1 MEAAKLPGVRR
12 AEAGV
17 LIEVAP
23 MRALVRAVFANAGCA
38 AEEAERIAV
47 RLAGA
52 NLRGHDSHGVIRT
65 PRYVEWMDDGLVFAN
80 RHARIERESEVL
92 AVVDGDYGFGQ
103 TVGEETVD
111 IGLAKAR
118 EHGVAVTAL
127 KNAGHL
133 GRIGDWAERAAA
145 ANVAS
150 IHMVNVRGSLLVA
163 PFGGVERRM
172 GTSPFCAGV
181 PVAAGEPIVL
191 DFATSLVAEGK
202 AMVALRGGA
211 PLPEGAIVRPD
222 GTLTSDPT
230 PLYGETEPGRYPSP
244 NNGPGALA
252 PFGLHKGSGLNFLME
267 MMAGALAGSGTAGA
281 IGEPRRRFCNG
292 MLSIYLAVGHFHD
305 DQDWFT
311 REVRSYVEFVKSSK
325 PAQAG
330 GEVLVPGEKE
340 RRLMAERAA
349 HGLPLSEMAWDDIL
363 GAARR
368 VGMSEADIE
377 ATLAEAAEPE
387 KARP

>member
-1 MEAAKLPGVRR
+1 MPGAELPGVRR
-12 AEAGV
+12 AEDRV
-17 LIEVAP
+17 LVDVGP
-23 MRALVRAVFANAGCA
+23 MRALVRAVFENAGCA
-38 AEEAERIAV
+38 PEEAERISF

-80 RHARIERESEVL
+80 RHARIERESGVL

-133 GRIGDWAERAAA
+133 GRIGDWAERATA

-181 PVAAGEPIVL
+181 PVAGIVL

-202 AMVALRGGA
+202 AMVALRGGT

-222 GTLTSDPT
+222 GTLTSDPK
-230 PLYGETEPGRYPSP
+230 PLYGEPEQGRYPSP

-252 PFGLHKGSGLNFLME
+252 PFGLHKGSGLNFFME
-267 MMAGALAGSGTAGA
+267 MMAGALGGSGTAGA
-281 IGEPRRRFCNG
+281 LGEPRRRFCNG
-292 MLSIYLAVGHFHD
+292 MLSIYFAVEHFHED
-305 DQDWFT
+305 EDWFT

-325 PAQAG
+325 PMHPG

-340 RRLMAERAA
+340 RRLMAERLEG
-349 HGLPLSEMAWDDIL
+349 GLPLSEMAWADIL

-368 VGMSEADIE
+368 VGMSEKDIE
-377 ATLAEAAEPE
+377 RVLGEAGTRGSELRA
-387 KARP
+387 